1 MSPAADRSQRPACH
15 VARYTAGPFPSSQAM
30 AHPYYPHLF
39 APLKAGTFTLKN
51 RIVMGSMH
59 TRLETLP
66 NGTARKAAF
75 YAERANGGVALVITG
90 GYSPNDDGRMEEIA
104 EVLSSDAHVAEHR
117 EIVDA
122 VHGGGALIAL
132 QILHSGRYAKIAKP
146 VGASEMPS
154 PINKRTIHAL
164 TTAEVERTID
174 DYARCAV
181 LAQKAGYDGVE
192 IMGSE
197 GYLITQFLASR
208 TNNRTD
214 AWGGPFENR
223 LRFSTEIVRRTRQ
236 AVGKNFLII
245 FRVSALDLVEGGLTA
260 DEIAIHARA
269 IEAAGVDLIDTGIGW
284 HEARV
289 PTIGYMVPR
298 AAWREATARLK
309 AAVRIPV
316 LATNRINTPEL
327 AEEIIASGDADGVSL
342 ARPFLADAQFANKA
356 NAGRASEINTCIAC
370 NQACLDLIFG
380 NQVATCLV
388 NPRAC
393 HETEFTITRA
403 PLSKRIAVVGGG
415 AAGLAFAVTAAERG
429 HHVTL
434 FEAGQRLGG
443 QMQLAANVPG
453 KEFAETIR
461 HYASRLG
468 TLGVAIRLATQPDA
482 SILAGFDAVVIATGV
497 RPRRPQIPGIE
508 GKQVLRY
515 DEVLS
520 GAKQAGNRVAIIGS
534 GGIGFDVAVLLST
547 PDDHVKTFLSDWG
560 VDPSGATVGG
570 IAPAVTLQSKRKI
583 TMMQRAKT
591 PPGKSMGVSTGWAIR
606 LELSRRG
613 VATLA
618 GVDYQRIDERGVH
631 ILHDGAAKLI
641 EADTV
646 VICAG
651 QDSERGLV
659 EALLQ
664 RGVTAH
670 VIGGADKAG
679 ELDAMRAIKQG
690 TDVALAL

>member
-1 MSPAADRSQRPACH
+1 M
-15 VARYTAGPFPSSQAM
+15 T
-30 AHPYYPHLF
+30 HPHYPHLF
-39 APLKAGTFTLKN
+39 TPLKAGTFTLKN
-51 RIVMGSMH
+51 RLVMGSMH

-75 YAERANGGVALVITG
+75 YAERAHGGVALVITG
-90 GYSPNDDGRMEEIA
+90 GYSPNEDGRMEEIA
-104 EVLSSDAHVAEHR
+104 EVLSSEEHVADHR
-117 EIVDA
+117 TIVDA
-122 VHGGGALIAL
+122 VHGGSALIAL

-146 VGASEMPS
+146 VGASDMAS
-154 PINKRTIHAL
+154 PINKRPIHAL
-164 TTAEVERTID
+164 STAEVEQTID

-214 AWGGPFENR
+214 VWGGPFENR
-223 LRFSTEIVRRTRQ
+223 LRFSTEIVRRTRL
-236 AVGKNFLII
+236 AVGAKFLII

-260 DEIAIHARA
+260 AEIATHARA

-298 AAWREATARLK
+298 AAWRDATARLK

-327 AEEIIASGDADGVSL
+327 AEDIIRSGDADGVSL
-342 ARPFLADAQFANKA
+342 ARPFLADPEFAKKA
-356 NAGRASEINTCIAC
+356 DQGRATEINTCIAC

-380 NQVATCLV
+380 NQVASCLV

-393 HETEFTITRA
+393 YETEIRITPATQVQRV
-403 PLSKRIAVVGGG
+403 AVVGGG
-415 AAGLAFAVTAAERG
+415 AAGLAAAVTAAERG
-429 HHVTL
+429 HRVTV
-434 FEAGQRLGG
+434 FEAAKQLGG
-443 QMQLAANVPG
+443 QMQLAAKVPG

-461 HYASRLG
+461 HYQARLAKLG
-468 TLGVAIRLATQPDA
+468 VVVRLGVAA
-482 SILAGFDAVVIATGV
+482 SMTDLTGFDAVVIATGV
-497 RPRRPQIPGIE
+497 RPRRPEIPGID
-508 GKQVLRY
+508 GKHVLRY

-520 GAKQAGNRVAIIGS
+520 GAKQAGERVAIIGS

-547 PDDHVKTFLSDWG
+547 PADHVKTFLADWA
-560 VDPSGATVGG
+560 VDPTGASVGG
-570 IAPAVTLQSKRKI
+570 IAPTIALKSPRKI

-591 PPGKSMGVSTGWAIR
+591 PPGRTLGVSTGWAIR

-631 ILHDGAAKLI
+631 IIHDGVAKLI

-651 QDSERGLV
+651 QESERGLID
-659 EALLQ
+659 ALGQ
-664 RGVTAH
+664 KRITTY

>member
-1 MSPAADRSQRPACH
+1 M
-15 VARYTAGPFPSSQAM
+15 T
-30 AHPYYPHLF
+30 HPPYPHLF
-39 APLKAGTFTLKN
+39 TPLKVGAFTLKN

-75 YAERANGGVALVITG
+75 YAERAHGGVALVITG

-104 EVLSSDAHVAEHR
+104 EVLATAEQITDHR
-117 EIVDA
+117 RIVDA

-132 QILHSGRYAKIAKP
+132 QILHAGRYAKIARP
-146 VGASEMPS
+146 VGASAVPS
-154 PINKRTIHAL
+154 PINKRPIHAL
-164 TTAEVERTID
+164 STAEVEQTID

-181 LAQKAGYDGVE
+181 LAQQAGYDGVE

-208 TNNRTD
+208 TNHRTD
-214 AWGGPFENR
+214 IWGGAFQQR

-236 AVGKNFLII
+236 AVGPNFLII

-260 DEIAIHARA
+260 DEIAMHARA

-298 AAWREATARLK
+298 AAWRDATARLK

-327 AEEIIASGDADGVSL
+327 AEEIIAAGDADGVSL
-342 ARPFLADAQFANKA
+342 ARPFLADPEFANKA
-356 NAGRASEINTCIAC
+356 KAGRAREINTCIAC
-370 NQACLDLIFG
+370 NQACLDLIYG

-393 HETEFTITRA
+393 YESERRTSVA
-403 PLSKRIAVVGGG
+403 AVAKRIAVVGGG
-415 AAGLAFAVTAAERG
+415 AAGLACAVTAAERG

-434 FEAGQRLGG
+434 FEANQRLGG

-461 HYASRLG
+461 HYEARLAK
-468 TLGVAIRLATQPDA
+468 LGVLTRLQSRPDA
-482 SILAGFDAVVIATGV
+482 ASLIAFDAVVIATGV
-497 RPRRPQIPGIE
+497 RPRRPQIPGID
-508 GKQVLRY
+508 GKHVLRY

-520 GAKQAGNRVAIIGS
+520 GAKPTGERVAIIGS
-534 GGIGFDVAVLLST
+534 GGIGFDVAVLLAT
-547 PDDHVKTFLSDWG
+547 PDDHVKTFLADWA
-560 VDPSGATVGG
+560 VDPTGASAGG
-570 IAPAVTLQSKRKI
+570 IAPMPPLHSKRKI
-583 TMMQRAKT
+583 TMMQRANT
-591 PPGKSMGVSTGWAIR
+591 PPGRTLGVSTGWAIR

-613 VATLA
+613 VAMLA
-618 GVDYQRIDERGVH
+618 GVEYQRIDERGVH

-651 QDSERGLV
+651 QESERGLV
-659 EALLQ
+659 DALA
-664 RGVTAH
+664 REGVTTH
-670 VIGGADKAG
+670 VIGGADQAG

>member
-1 MSPAADRSQRPACH
+1 M
-15 VARYTAGPFPSSQAM
+15 T
-30 AHPYYPHLF
+30 HPHYPHLF
-39 APLKAGTFTLKN
+39 TPLKAGAFTLKN
-51 RIVMGSMH
+51 RLVMGSMH

-75 YAERANGGVALVITG
+75 YAERAHGGVALVITG
-90 GYSPNDDGRMEEIA
+90 GYSPNDEGRMEEIA
-104 EVLSSDAHVAEHR
+104 EVLATEDQIADHR
-117 EIVDA
+117 TIVDA
-122 VHGGGALIAL
+122 AHAGGALIAL
-132 QILHSGRYAKIAKP
+132 QILHSGRYAKIANP
-146 VGASEMPS
+146 VGASDMAS
-154 PINKRTIHAL
+154 PINKRAIHAL
-164 TTAEVERTID
+164 TSAEVDRTID

-197 GYLITQFLASR
+197 GYLITQFLAAR

-214 AWGGPFENR
+214 AWGGAFENR
-223 LRFSTEIVRRTRQ
+223 MRFSTEIVRRTRQ
-236 AVGKNFLII
+236 AVGTNFLII

-298 AAWREATARLK
+298 AAWRDATARLK

-327 AEEIIASGDADGVSL
+327 AEDIIKSGDADGVSL
-342 ARPFLADAQFANKA
+342 ARPFLADAEFAKKA
-356 NAGRASEINTCIAC
+356 DQGRANEINTCIAC

-380 NQVATCLV
+380 NQVASCLV

-393 HETEFTITRA
+393 YETEIRITRA
-403 PLSKRIAVVGGG
+403 TSVKRVAVVGGG
-415 AAGLAFAVTAAERG
+415 AAGLAAAVTAAERG

-434 FEAGQRLGG
+434 FEAAQHLGG
-443 QMQLAANVPG
+443 QMQLAARVPG

-461 HYASRLG
+461 HYAARLAKLGASVRLG
-468 TLGVAIRLATQPDA
+468 AQPSTTDLAA
-482 SILAGFDAVVIATGV
+482 FDAVVIATGV
-497 RPRRPQIPGIE
+497 RPRRPKIPGIE
-508 GKQVLRY
+508 GKHVLRY

-520 GAKQAGNRVAIIGS
+520 GAKKAGDRVAIIGS
-534 GGIGFDVAVLLST
+534 GGIGFDVAVLLAT
-547 PDDHVKTFLSDWG
+547 PADHIKTFLADWA
-560 VDPSGATVGG
+560 VDPTGASVGG
-570 IAPAVTLQSKRKI
+570 IAPTVNLKSLRKI

-591 PPGKSMGVSTGWAIR
+591 PPGRTLGVSTGWAIR

-613 VATLA
+613 VAMLA
-618 GVDYQRIDERGVH
+618 GVEYQRIDERGVH

-651 QDSERGLV
+651 QESERSLI
-659 EALLQ
+659 EALTQ
-664 RGVTAH
+664 KGITTR
-670 VIGGADKAG
+670 VIGGADQAG

>member
-1 MSPAADRSQRPACH
+1 M
-15 VARYTAGPFPSSQAM
+15 T
-30 AHPYYPHLF
+30 HPHYPHLF
-39 APLKAGTFTLKN
+39 TPLKAGTFTLKN

-75 YAERANGGVALVITG
+75 YAERAHGGVALVITG
-90 GYSPNDDGRMEEIA
+90 GYSPNDEGRMEEIA

-117 EIVDA
+117 GIVDA

-146 VGASEMPS
+146 VGASDIPS

-164 TTAEVERTID
+164 ATEEVERTID
-174 DYARCAV
+174 DYARCAA

-214 AWGGPFENR
+214 AWGGAFAKR
-223 LRFSTEIVRRTRQ
+223 LRFSTEIVRRTRE
-236 AVGKNFLII
+236 AVGANFLII

-260 DEIAIHARA
+260 DETAVHARA

-298 AAWREATARLK
+298 AAWRGATARLK

-327 AEEIIASGDADGVSL
+327 AEEIVAAGDADGVSL
-342 ARPFLADAQFANKA
+342 ARPFLADAEFANKA
-356 NAGRASEINTCIAC
+356 KEGRAREINTCIAC

-393 HETEFTITRA
+393 YETEIRVVAAATA
-403 PLSKRIAVVGGG
+403 KRVAIVGAG
-415 AAGLAFAVTAAERG
+415 AAGLACAVTAAERG
-429 HHVTL
+429 HQVTV
-434 FEAGQRLGG
+434 FEAGSRIGG
-443 QMQLAANVPG
+443 QMQLAARVPG

-461 HYASRLG
+461 HYEARLAKLGAS
-468 TLGVAIRLATQPDA
+468 IRLNTKPDA
-482 SILAGFDAVVIATGV
+482 AALTGFDAVVIATGV
-497 RPRRPQIPGIE
+497 HPRRPEIPGIE
-508 GKQVLRY
+508 GRQVLRY

-520 GAKQAGNRVAIIGS
+520 GARKAGDRVAIIGS
-534 GGIGFDVAVLLST
+534 GGIGFDVAVLLAT
-547 PDDHVKTFLSDWG
+547 PDDHVKAFLVDWAI
-560 VDPSGATVGG
+560 DPSGAAAGG
-570 IAPAVTLQSKRKI
+570 LAPAVALRSKRKI
-583 TMMQRAKT
+583 TMMQRAKS
-591 PPGKSMGVSTGWAIR
+591 PPGRTLGVSTGWAIR
-606 LELSRRG
+606 LELARRG
-613 VATLA
+613 VAMLA
-618 GVDYQRIDERGVH
+618 GVEYQRIDERGVH
-631 ILHDGAAKLI
+631 IIHDGAVKLI

-646 VICAG
+646 VVCAG
-651 QDSERGLV
+651 QESERGLV
-659 EALLQ
+659 DALAA

-670 VIGGADKAG
+670 VIGGADRAG

-690 TDVALAL
+690 TDDALAL

>member
-1 MSPAADRSQRPACH
+1 M
-15 VARYTAGPFPSSQAM
+15 T
-30 AHPYYPHLF
+30 HPHYPHLF
-39 APLKAGTFTLKN
+39 SPLKVGAFTLKN

-75 YAERANGGVALVITG
+75 YAERAHGEVALVITG

-117 EIVDA
+117 SIVDA
-122 VHGGGALIAL
+122 VHDGGALIAL
-132 QILHSGRYAKIAKP
+132 QVLHSGRYAKIARP
-146 VGASEMPS
+146 VGASNVPS

-164 TTAEVERTID
+164 TTEEVERTID
-174 DYARCAV
+174 DYARCAA

-214 AWGGPFENR
+214 AWGGAFAQR
-223 LRFSTEIVRRTRQ
+223 LRFSTEIVRRTRE
-236 AVGKNFLII
+236 AVGPKFLII

-260 DEIAIHARA
+260 DEIAMHARA
-269 IEAAGVDLIDTGIGW
+269 IEGAGVDLIDTGIGW

-298 AAWREATARLK
+298 AAWRDATARLK

-327 AEEIIASGDADGVSL
+327 AEEIVAAGDADGVSL
-342 ARPFLADAQFANKA
+342 ARPFLADAEFAKKA
-356 NAGRASEINTCIAC
+356 KEGRAREINTCIAC

-393 HETEFTITRA
+393 YETEIRVGTAATA
-403 PLSKRIAVVGGG
+403 KRIAIVGAG
-415 AAGLAFAVTAAERG
+415 AAGLACAVTAAERG
-429 HHVTL
+429 HEVTV
-434 FEAGQRLGG
+434 FEAGNRIGG
-443 QMQLAANVPG
+443 QMQLAASVPG

-461 HYASRLG
+461 HYEARLAKLGAS
-468 TLGVAIRLATQPDA
+468 IRLNTKPDA
-482 SILAGFDAVVIATGV
+482 EAVIGFDAVVIATGV
-497 RPRRPQIPGIE
+497 HPRRPEIPGIE
-508 GKQVLRY
+508 GKKVLRY

-520 GAKQAGNRVAIIGS
+520 GTKKAGDRVAIIGS
-534 GGIGFDVAVLLST
+534 GGIGFDVAVLLAT
-547 PDDHVKTFLSDWG
+547 PNDHVKAFLADWAI
-560 VDPSGATVGG
+560 DPTGAAAGG
-570 IAPAVTLQSKRKI
+570 LAPAVALHSKRKI

-591 PPGKSMGVSTGWAIR
+591 PPGRTLGVSTGWAIR
-606 LELSRRG
+606 LELARRG
-613 VATLA
+613 VTMLA
-618 GVDYQRIDERGVH
+618 GVEYQRIDERGVH
-631 ILHDGAAKLI
+631 IIHDGAVKLI

-646 VICAG
+646 VVCAG
-651 QDSERGLV
+651 QESERGLV
-659 EALLQ
+659 DALAE

-670 VIGGADKAG
+670 VIGGADRAG
-679 ELDAMRAIKQG
+679 ELDAMRAIKPG